1 MQIENYENYLV
12 FEDGFIMNSKT
23 GKQIIPWSITGGY
36 KQVQLCKSGADK
48 NFLVS
53 RLVALAYIP
62 NPENKPEVN
71 HINRIRT
78 DNRVENL
85 EWNTRLEN
93 QQNMGVRKDN
103 TSGEKNIRKEG
114 NSYRFKKTV
123 NKKTY
128 SKSFKTLEEA
138 VIFRDNFLSNLN
150 KN

>member
-12 FEDGFIMNSKT
+12 FEDGFVMNSKT
-23 GKQIIPWSITGGY
+23 GRQIIPWAITGGY
-36 KQVQLCKSGADK
+36 LQVQLCNNGQDK

-53 RLVALAYIP
+53 RLVALAFIP

-78 DNRVENL
+78 DNRLENL

-114 NSYRFKKTV
+114 DSYRFKKTI
-123 NKKTY
+123 NKISF
-128 SKSFKTLEEA
+128 SKSFKTLIEA
-138 VIFRDNFLSNLN
+138 VIFRDNYLSNN
-150 KN
+150 